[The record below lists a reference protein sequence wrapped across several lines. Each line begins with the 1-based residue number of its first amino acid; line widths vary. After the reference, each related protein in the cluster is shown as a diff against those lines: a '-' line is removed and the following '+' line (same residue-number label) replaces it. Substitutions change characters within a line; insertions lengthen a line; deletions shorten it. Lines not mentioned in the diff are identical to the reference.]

1 MPCLHRRS
9 PTALPGIGP
18 AGTAGGSIA
27 ALVATRPGQLL
38 PDVLPW
44 LVVLLV
50 IVVAGAIVL
59 AFLRRAARASDAP
72 CTEGFT
78 LHELRTLHARGDLT
92 DAEFARAKAA
102 VIARAGGAGSENPVD
117 PPPDRDVSSAN

>member
-1 MPCLHRRS
+1 MPCLQRRS
-9 PTALPGIGP
+9 PAALPGIGP
-18 AGTAGGSIA
+18 EGTAGGSIP
-27 ALVATRPGQLL
+27 ALVASRPGQLL

-72 CTEGFT
+72 GTEGFT
-78 LHELRTLHARGDLT
+78 LHDLRTLHARGDLT